1 MYIGLLDIIAIDA
14 GKNFISLEFVN
25 SATFIAI
32 NVINV
37 LVKAYNSIRKV
48 ERYYAII

>member
-1 MYIGLLDIIAIDA
+1 MYISLLDIIAIDA
-14 GKNFISLEFVN
+14 GKNFISLEFIN

-32 NVINV
+32 NVINI

-48 ERYYAII
+48 KRYYTTI